1 MPRPSSYPAES
12 PAMRVCVKRVRRER
26 LGARI
31 LFPTPGLS
39 TDNAAM
45 IAAAAFRKFEAGHFA
60 GLDLAAKANLPLEP
74 PSADTDALA
83 RS

>member
-1 MPRPSSYPAES
+1 MQGLREAS
-12 PAMRVCVKRVRRER
+12 RRER

-45 IAAAAFRKFEAGHFA
+45 IAAAAFRKFEAGQFA
-60 GLDLAAKANLPLEP
+60 GWDLAAKANLPL
-74 PSADTDALA
+74 DAQRGYGCPRKVVKA
-83 RS
+83 R